1 MAKRSYRRI
10 KKAIAGL
17 GLAAIAFT
25 ACGFYDG
32 DQKLV
37 EETYTVKKGDTFWD
51 VSETFL
57 KKNTGGRRYI
67 LEFQEGIKELNPEL
81 LETHCQLQPGQ
92 KLRINYWI
100 KTEGAY
106 GE

>member
-1 MAKRSYRRI
+1 MKKKRSFRRI
-10 KKAIAGL
+10 KKAMACIAL
-17 GLAAIAFT
+17 IAAGYM

-37 EETYTVKKGDTFWD
+37 EETYTVKHGDTFWD
-51 VSETFL
+51 ISEAYL

-67 LEFQEGIKELNPEL
+67 LEFQEGIKQLNPEL
-81 LETHCQLQPGQ
+81 LETHCQLKPGQ
-92 KLRINYWI
+92 KLRINYWV
-100 KTEGAY
+100 KDER